1 MLPSSHSRLI
11 EAPPVSCTPDGDI
24 NAWGVDAPAAKAI
37 PQSAPQSALL
47 LASAFSEFIAASSRL
62 ESSYQQLQQE
72 VCELS
77 LELSRRNAALEK
89 SQAENDRM
97 RLALQQIV
105 DFMPCGVL
113 VVGQEGEISVLNPEA
128 QRLLGAEKDTSA
140 RAAAKLRRMKGLE
153 DLKAFAGQEES
164 GETVREISIPNGNS
178 ARWIEARKRHLARP
192 AAQAPAGE
200 RTILVLRDITAH
212 KRAEE
217 DRETGRKAM
226 ALAEVA
232 AVLAHEVRN
241 PLASLELFA
250 GLIEID
256 EDGRAQWIS
265 HLRAGI
271 RSLSGT
277 VNNVLSFHSGALTLT
292 PIPLYSAIANALQ
305 FVRPLASQTGVTLEW
320 PADVQ
325 KGWILGNEE
334 ALQQVVLNLVSNA
347 VRHTPPSGRIAI
359 TFRSEPAPG
368 VTATHVL
375 VEFADTGCGIPDG
388 QIEHI
393 FKQGFSGSGNSAG
406 LGLAVC
412 ERIMREHGGGISA
425 ANGVNG
431 GARFTL
437 RFPLMKPEVAEA

>member
-11 EAPPVSCTPDGDI
+11 EAPTVNCARDGDV
-24 NAWGVDAPAAKAI
+24 NAWCVDVPATVAVPQPE
-37 PQSAPQSALL
+37 PQSARL
-47 LASAFSEFIAASSRL
+47 LAGAFSEFIAASSRL
-62 ESSYQQLQQE
+62 ESSYRQLQQE

-113 VVGQEGEISVLNPEA
+113 VVGQEGEVSVLNPEA
-128 QRLLGAEKDTSA
+128 RRLL
-140 RAAAKLRRMKGLE
+140 RAAKDLPGRATAKGRRIKGLE

-164 GETVREISIPNGNS
+164 GEIMREFSIPNGNS
-178 ARWIEARKRHLARP
+178 PRWIEARKRHLAQP
-192 AAQAPAGE
+192 AQASAGE

-212 KRAEE
+212 KRAEQ

-226 ALAEVA
+226 ALAEMA

-250 GLIEID
+250 GLIESD

-292 PIPLYSAIANALQ
+292 PIDLYSAIASALK
-305 FVRPLASQTGVTLEW
+305 FVRPLAAQTGVTLDW
-320 PADVQ
+320 PSDCRW
-325 KGWILGNEE
+325 GRILGNEE

-347 VRHTPPSGRIAI
+347 VRHTPASGRIAI
-359 TFRSEPAPG
+359 SFQPEAAPG
-368 VTATHVL
+368 SAARHVL
-375 VEFADTGCGIPDG
+375 VEFTDTGCGIPSG

-412 ERIMREHGGGISA
+412 ERIMREHGGRISA
-425 ANGVNG
+425 ANGANG
-431 GARFTL
+431 GARFRL
-437 RFPLMKPEVAEA
+437 HFPLMKPEVFEA